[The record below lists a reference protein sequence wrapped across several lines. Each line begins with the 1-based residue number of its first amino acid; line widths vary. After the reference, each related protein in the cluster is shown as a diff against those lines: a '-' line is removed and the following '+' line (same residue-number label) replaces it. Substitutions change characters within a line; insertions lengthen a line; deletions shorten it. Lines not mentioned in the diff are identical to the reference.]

1 MSRKKALKLADILK
15 HPRVLQTTG
24 DISAELLER
33 RRYSP
38 PACTAFSKKY
48 TGLKETD
55 RFKFTMHKEAEKQL
69 PHIIGNKVEK
79 IVGLNTA
86 AEGFAQAYGKQ
97 RNIGIVFSGG
107 PAPGG
112 HNVIAG
118 LYDAVKKANSR
129 IQGLWVFDR
138 PGWDYRE

>member
-1 MSRKKALKLADILK
+1 MPRKKALKPENIFK
-15 HPRVLQTTG
+15 HPKVLQITD

-86 AEGFAQAYGKQ
+86 TESFAREYGKR

-118 LYDAVKKANSR
+118 LYDAVKKANNKSK
-129 IQGLWVFDR
+129 V
-138 PGWDYRE
+138 